1 MWTSLFKKHLA
12 KCPSLLLGEKVEHLD
27 TPKLKKGGQPK
38 PTAIIQG
45 LFSFAVFPGNPAHA
59 PVHHDGM
66 PAVFGSGDPLK

>member
-59 PVHHDGM
+59 TVDHNSM
-66 PAVFGSGDPLK
+66 PAVFCGGYPLK